1 MRERLFAGVALLAGV
16 AVELSL
22 RPPSRAGSC
31 AAEGKVFIIVIIWA
45 VFFGFFGF
53 SSGLGWFYF
62 LDFFFLQRDRG
73 LGWIVQIGLLVII
86 FVFVTIF
93 GSGFADWGRRRGRH
107 GRKCRPGPTF

>member
-1 MRERLFAGVALLAGV
+1 MREGLFAGVALLAGV

-31 AAEGKVFIIVIIWA
+31 AAEGRYLLLLLFGLF
-45 VFFGFFGF
+45 FFGFFGF

-62 LDFFFLQRDRG
+62 LDFFFLQRARG
-73 LGWIVQIGLLVII
+73 LGWIVKIGLLVII